1 MTDLAA
7 CSTAIGA
14 LAALLR
20 TGFTTREALVRWS
33 AQAPES
39 LRPDLERL
47 RRRLLL
53 GETVESAVLGLGE
66 ALGDD
71 AASVATVLAV
81 HARLG
86 GDAGRMLDRLAQA
99 IEVRRAGLESARA
112 AAAGATLSARLVA
125 SLPFAFVPL
134 APLARAPLFDA
145 VGLALLGLGISLGA
159 MGMVWM
165 SRLVPR
171 PPLSED
177 GAALVADL
185 AATVLA
191 EGASVPQAFDL
202 ISRHAPPGLAIP
214 LGRARRIA
222 ALGATWPQ
230 ALQRTGESEL
240 DALATTVG
248 WAQRSGLPVARALE
262 QLAARRRGELAI
274 AFDRCVRRGPVLMV
288 LPLVTCVLPSFLLLG
303 LAPFLRTL
311 SVG

>member
-171 PPLSED
+171 PPASED

-191 EGASVPQAFDL
+191 EGASVPQVGLVA
-202 ISRHAPPGLAIP
+202 SRHWG
-214 LGRARRIA
+214 
-222 ALGATWPQ
+222 Q
-230 ALQRTGESEL
+230 
-240 DALATTVG
+240 
-248 WAQRSGLPVARALE
+248 
-262 QLAARRRGELAI
+262 
-274 AFDRCVRRGPVLMV
+274 RGPKRSNAPESQSSTPSPRPWGGPRGAVSRWLVLSSNS
-288 LPLVTCVLPSFLLLG
+288 PYGGGRSSR
-303 LAPFLRTL
+303 LRST
-311 SVG
+311 SA